1 MGYFVLFGREV
12 IRLNWY
18 VFFFSCAK
26 LWCCLLAFPCVLCA
40 SRPGSLE
47 AVRTLVSLARV
58 LVISV
63 GLRLLSK
70 PSLVEKNSSLDFHLF
85 SCFKW

>member
-1 MGYFVLFGREV
+1 MEYFVLFGREV
-12 IRLNWY
+12 IRSNWY
-18 VFFFSCAK
+18 FFFCAK

-63 GLRLLSK
+63 GLRLPKQAL
-70 PSLVEKNSSLDFHLF
+70 PCWEEQ
-85 SCFKW
+85 